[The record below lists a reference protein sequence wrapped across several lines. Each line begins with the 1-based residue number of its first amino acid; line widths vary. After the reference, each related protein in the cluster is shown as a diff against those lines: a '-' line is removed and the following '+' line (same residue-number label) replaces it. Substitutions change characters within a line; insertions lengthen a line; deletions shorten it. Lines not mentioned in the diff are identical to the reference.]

1 MIRFFYLPFIIF
13 MFSCYSVLSEFSENE
28 EILDYKFYINEGWKT
43 FEAVNLSDT
52 LLIEQHDDYYILALE
67 FFNVAI
73 DAINSEFISQQFV
86 GPYYQAYNGIGW
98 SQLYYAGEFLNNS
111 NTRDSLRNESI
122 ISFELAYDDL
132 NTSGFDQILNQDRCN
147 TYLGLFYT
155 NYYLGLNDT
164 SYFNL
169 SLVYSDTLLSIKP
182 DYSFNHDEL
191 DYRNIHYLRGKIYL
205 RKQLYDMAFNEIKVI
220 VEDCNPYSNG
230 NEDIDINLL
239 FDCFDQFSNND

>member
-13 MFSCYSVLSEFSENE
+13 MLSCYSVVSEFSENE

-73 DAINSEFISQQFV
+73 DAINSEFVSQQFV

-132 NTSGFDQILNQDRCN
+132 NTSGFDQILSQDRCN

-182 DYSFNHDEL
+182 EYSFNHDEL

-205 RKQLYDMAFNEIKVI
+205 RKQLYEMAFNEIKVI

>member
-1 MIRFFYLPFIIF
+1 MVRFFYLPFIIF

-132 NTSGFDQILNQDRCN
+132 ITSGFDQILNQDRCN

>member
-13 MFSCYSVLSEFSENE
+13 MFSCYSVVSEFSENE

-111 NTRDSLRNESI
+111 NIRDSLRNESI
-122 ISFELAYDDL
+122 ISFELAYNDL
-132 NTSGFDQILNQDRCN
+132 NTSEFDQIFNQDRCN

-182 DYSFNHDEL
+182 EYSFNHDEL

-205 RKQLYDMAFNEIKVI
+205 RKQLYEMAFNEIKVI

-239 FDCFDQFSNND
+239 FGCFDQFSNND